1 MTLLHKH
8 MNSTARNLAELHEN
22 QVTLDND
29 REVIRKQIAEAQS
42 TVGDLDCKIS
52 LYNDDF
58 ERYKKDI
65 DLNVNNLTQ
74 RIDKAEADRMEKYY
88 HQVAE
93 L

>member
-1 MTLLHKH
+1 MNLLHKH

-29 REVIRKQIAEAQS
+29 RDVIRKQIAEVQS
-42 TVGDLDCKIS
+42 TIGDLDCKVS
-52 LYNDDF
+52 LYSDDF
-58 ERYKKDI
+58 ERYKKEF
-65 DLNVNNLTQ
+65 DLNINNLTQ

-88 HQVAE
+88 RQVAE